1 MIANSK
7 KYLAIAIA
15 SFLNL
20 LLTSPV
26 LAATSVAEGS
36 GPTTLNITLGS
47 GITFTAVSYT
57 GAGSVGFTSTAIT
70 YTPPDD
76 FTGQSDITTGED
88 VTYTLSDGTQVTE
101 SITVTAV
108 NDAPVAVDDTATVTE
123 DASLTSIT
131 VLDDDSD
138 ADSDSLTVSAISY
151 SGTGTAAINSDNAR
165 IDYTPAANFNGTD
178 TITYTVSD
186 GTTTDTGTLTIT
198 VTAVNDAP
206 VAVDDTETITEGDSL
221 TSFTVLNDDTD
232 VDGDTITL
240 ASASISGNATVA
252 INSDGARID
261 YTPSTNFSG
270 TDTITYTISDGNGG
284 TDTGTLTITV
294 TAVNDAPIAVD
305 DTATVTEDASLTSI
319 TVLDDDT
326 DADSDSLTVSAISY
340 SGSGTAAINSDNAR
354 IDYTPAANF
363 NGTDTITYTVSDS
376 NGGTDTGT
384 LTITVSAVNDAP
396 TIGSIPTLTT
406 PAATDLTIDLVTDY
420 VTDQESNA
428 VISTSSVSA
437 GSGSVA
443 ISSDGLSLTYTPA
456 TGFSGS
462 TSISFTLYDGANTLS
477 SAITIS
483 VVNPVVTNACSPTVG
498 LGSSACAIT
507 PTNHSMRVLAFGL
520 CTAAP
525 TRPTSSSV
533 YDLSNCQ
540 LIYDGRT
547 SGGISVSLAGGGS
560 VGFGSALTIPAYGT
574 YTHGV
579 VLVDNAFTVQGEL
592 VLSSGATPYCYIET
606 GMTISCYAAA
616 RTAPNV
622 TDTIGN
628 FFELTPTIYSYTFS
642 DDAVTVDLVTS
653 ESTASV
659 LSTSD
664 ITSDAILAIQTFTSP
679 QTFNESSREIDIGVK
694 ISEAV
699 TMTNTTADTSP
710 FSIRFTVQ

>member
-1 MIANSK
+1 M
-7 KYLAIAIA
+7 
-15 SFLNL
+15 
-20 LLTSPV
+20 
-26 LAATSVAEGS
+26 
-36 GPTTLNITLGS
+36 
-47 GITFTAVSYT
+47 
-57 GAGSVGFTSTAIT
+57 
-70 YTPPDD
+70 
-76 FTGQSDITTGED
+76 
-88 VTYTLSDGTQVTE
+88 
-101 SITVTAV
+101 
-108 NDAPVAVDDTATVTE
+108 
-123 DASLTSIT
+123 
-131 VLDDDSD
+131 
-138 ADSDSLTVSAISY
+138 
-151 SGTGTAAINSDNAR
+151 
-165 IDYTPAANFNGTD
+165 
-178 TITYTVSD
+178 
-186 GTTTDTGTLTIT
+186 
-198 VTAVNDAP
+198 
-206 VAVDDTETITEGDSL
+206 
-221 TSFTVLNDDTD
+221 LNDDTD

-261 YTPSTNFSG
+261 YTPSSDFSG

-294 TAVNDAPIAVD
+294 TAVNDAPVAVN
-305 DTATVTEDASLTSI
+305 DTATVTEDASLTVI

-326 DADSDSLTVSAISY
+326 DADGDSLTVSAIST
-340 SGSGTAAINSDNAR
+340 SGSGTVAINSDNAR
-354 IDYTPAANF
+354 INYTPAANF
-363 NGTDTITYTVSDS
+363 NGTETITYTVSD
-376 NGGTDTGT
+376 GTTTDTGT

-396 TIGSIPTLTT
+396 TIGSIPSLTT
-406 PAATDLTIDLVTDY
+406 PATTDLVIDLVSDY

-428 VISTSSVSA
+428 VISASFVSA

-462 TSISFTLYDGANTLS
+462 TSISFTLNDGANTLS
-477 SAITIS
+477 STITVS

-498 LGSSACAIT
+498 LGTSACAIT

-540 LIYDGRT
+540 LIYDGRA

-560 VGFGSALTIPAYGT
+560 VSFGSALSIPAYGT

-579 VLVDNAFTVQGEL
+579 ILVDNAFTVQGEL

-616 RTAPNV
+616 RTAPDV

-628 FFELTPTIYSYTFS
+628 FFELTPAIYSYTFS

-653 ESTASV
+653 ESADST

-664 ITSDAILAIQTFTSP
+664 VTSDAILAIQTFTSP
-679 QTFNESSREIDIGVK
+679 QTFNESSQEIDIGVK

-699 TMTNTTADTSP
+699 TMTNTSADTSP

>member
-1 MIANSK
+1 MIVSPSTSVSSFSTVNDAPTVVNDT
-7 KYLAIAIA
+7 A
-15 SFLNL
+15 STDDNDTLSGIL
-20 LLTSPV
+20 LLDDDSDV
-26 LAATSVAEGS
+26 DGD
-36 GPTTLNITLGS
+36 TLT
-47 GITFTAVSYT
+47 V
-57 GAGSVGFTSTAIT
+57 TAIT
-70 YTPPDD
+70 NPTNGSV
-76 FTGQSDITTGED
+76 TLVGNT
-88 VTYTLSDGTQVTE
+88 VTYAPSPNTGGYNEVLTYTVSDGTTT
-101 SITVTAV
+101 STGTLTITVNAA
-108 NDAPVAVDDTATVTE
+108 NDAPVATDDTATVTE

-138 ADSDSLTVSAISY
+138 ADGDSLTVSAISY

-206 VAVDDTETITEGDSL
+206 
-221 TSFTVLNDDTD
+221 
-232 VDGDTITL
+232 
-240 ASASISGNATVA
+240 
-252 INSDGARID
+252 
-261 YTPSTNFSG
+261 
-270 TDTITYTISDGNGG
+270 
-284 TDTGTLTITV
+284 
-294 TAVNDAPIAVD
+294 
-305 DTATVTEDASLTSI
+305 
-319 TVLDDDT
+319 
-326 DADSDSLTVSAISY
+326 
-340 SGSGTAAINSDNAR
+340 
-354 IDYTPAANF
+354 
-363 NGTDTITYTVSDS
+363 
-376 NGGTDTGT
+376 
-384 LTITVSAVNDAP
+384 

-406 PAATDLTIDLVTDY
+406 PAATDLTIDLVADY

-462 TSISFTLYDGANTLS
+462 TSISFTLNDGANTLS
-477 SAITIS
+477 SAITVS

-498 LGSSACAIT
+498 LGTSACAIT

-525 TRPTSSSV
+525 TRPTLSSV

-560 VGFGSALTIPAYGT
+560 VSFGSALTIPAYGT

-616 RTAPNV
+616 RTAPDV

-628 FFELTPTIYSYTFS
+628 FFELTPAIYSYTFS

-653 ESTASV
+653 ESAASV

-664 ITSDAILAIQTFTSP
+664 TTSDAILAIQTFTSP
-679 QTFNESSREIDIGVK
+679 QIFNDSSREIDIGVK